1 MDKVCIS
8 ERRDN
13 GRRGRPG
20 SYRKWPW
27 ADAPCLRRNESA
39 KETIQIKNIHR
50 YNIDINI
57 IRIFISSRT
66 NCFQWRQR
74 KRGANLWRCCGCK
87 LSLVDILG
95 RIIHHAHEKQTRRD
109 DATSWGG
116 LEIVLDILLVRLLV
130 SNLTE
135 KVGRDQRGKKLD
147 ETLLTKT
154 KNRDD
159 CDIAGTN
166 SVIGRRY

>member
-116 LEIVLDILLVRLLV
+116 WKSSWISSSFACSLAISLRRSEETNGERSWTKRCSLKQKTGMIVISRVR
-130 SNLTE
+130 T
-135 KVGRDQRGKKLD
+135 Q
-147 ETLLTKT
+147 
-154 KNRDD
+154 
-159 CDIAGTN
+159 
-166 SVIGRRY
+166 